1 VPTEVKFTSTAA
13 DSALALADWLAIEYA
28 DHGRVDWEQSA
39 GMRLSAHQR
48 KVLEPALLRWLH
60 HNFDVRTG
68 LVTWAADPQTTSAGV
83 QSKLRTFSGAA
94 RASIAVATIM
104 RDAAALIRQAGWTQ
118 QEDDPHGRFD
128 IIGAIAEVSERR
140 GADVMLRV
148 AVIDALRYEL
158 MRAGALTRSL
168 TEWNDE
174 PKRRVQDVLH
184 LLSACAGETET
195 I

>member
-13 DSALALADWLAIEYA
+13 DSATALAEWLAIEYA
-28 DHGRVDWEQSA
+28 DHGRVDWEQSV
-39 GMRLSAHQR
+39 GMRLSVHQR
-48 KVLEPALLRWLH
+48 KILEPALLRWLH

-68 LVTWAADPQTTSAGV
+68 LITWAANPDTTAAGV
-83 QSKLRTFSGAA
+83 QSKLRAFSGAA

-104 RDAAALIRQAGWTQ
+104 REAANLIRTAGWAQYT
-118 QEDDPHGRFD
+118 PAPNGGYD
-128 IIGAIAEVSERR
+128 IIGAIAAVCERD
-140 GADVMLRV
+140 GMDVRLRV
-148 AVIDALRYEL
+148 AVIDALRHEL
-158 MRAGALTRSL
+158 LRAGQFDMSL
-168 TEWNDE
+168 TDWNDQ